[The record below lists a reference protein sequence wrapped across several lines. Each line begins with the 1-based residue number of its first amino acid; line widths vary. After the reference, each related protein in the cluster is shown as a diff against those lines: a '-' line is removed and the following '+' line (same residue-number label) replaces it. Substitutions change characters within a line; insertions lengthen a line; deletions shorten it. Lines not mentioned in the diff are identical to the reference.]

1 MGCGAGDIA
10 WGCLNLWL
18 PLAPLAMDA
27 FDIGL
32 KATALEWDIKAR
44 EKRKDHLF
52 SSLSFFFFKSAEGE
66 QAPWQHRPPQAAC
79 WRSQLNHPAP
89 TEQQTPRPSLCLIH
103 HSPVTSITW
112 LAGKS
117 IPKRGSATA
126 ASEQS
131 RRQQDG
137 CEEERDPVNKPRLNR
152 LLGAVQAEPH

>member
-52 SSLSFFFFKSAEGE
+52 SSLSFFFLNQQRESRHHGNIGLLR
-66 QAPWQHRPPQAAC
+66 QH
-79 WRSQLNHPAP
+79 
-89 TEQQTPRPSLCLIH
+89 
-103 HSPVTSITW
+103 
-112 LAGKS
+112 AG
-117 IPKRGSATA
+117 
-126 ASEQS
+126 
-131 RRQQDG
+131 
-137 CEEERDPVNKPRLNR
+137 DPN
-152 LLGAVQAEPH
+152 